1 MFCTTGLLLRRLQT
15 DKMLDDVSHIVVD
28 EVHERDIN
36 RSRSLS
42 LSHFT
47 HCLVA
52 LRLKPV
58 CVVWC
63 HVYHPVTS
71 C

>member
-42 LSHFT
+42 LS
-47 HCLVA
+47 LISLIVS
-52 LRLKPV
+52 LR
-58 CVVWC
+58 
-63 HVYHPVTS
+63 
-71 C
+71 